1 MSLLPVLYGVNAELH
16 VPPTL
21 PLT

>member
-1 MSLLPVLYGVNAELH
+1 LTLH

-21 PLT
+21 DVG